1 MSGLIRFFR
10 RISGDE
16 RGNTAIIFAL
26 SILPVILLVGAAVD
40 LSGMHGKRSALQS
53 ALDAAAL
60 AAAKMP
66 YNSSE
71 ADVIETATRFANAN
85 FDGEIQ
91 NLQVVRAD
99 DSITVTGESPADL
112 MFLSGFGMDD
122 RSVST
127 MSQATRG
134 AHKVEVVMVLDNS
147 GSMRGSKLTSLKRSA
162 RTLVDTL
169 TSTEAKPGTTKIG
182 LVPFTAAINVG
193 PDNFN
198 DATLAAWLDKEA
210 RADQHTEIFD
220 RNLNRFTALQQIG
233 QQWGGCVETRP
244 YPLDVND
251 TPPNNAIP
259 ETLFQIYFAPDE
271 PDLKSGSSDYYP
283 NNYLIDWEEP
293 EDDKPDDPCA
303 GLSGWAL
310 LLCRIYTADDDDD
323 DDDDNGGDWDDDGN
337 DWYDEGDYNNGR
349 RSDLETGQ
357 LYAPKYR
364 LSDYNAGSDEGPNA
378 GCLAKP
384 IQPLT
389 ERFSEIRSA
398 IEAMDANGN
407 TNIHEG
413 VAWGWRALSPTP
425 PFTEGASYDDR
436 ETKKFLILLT
446 DGANNIT
453 AQGGKNHNKS
463 IYSPY
468 GYARQENPR
477 FLTSPDTTHEIR
489 QEMDSRTA
497 ETCENAKAAG
507 ITVFT
512 IAFDVNDDDIEDL
525 MEDCASG
532 SNRYFLSPNPGDLEE
547 TFETIVNEIT
557 ELRLSQ

>member
-40 LSGMHGKRSALQS
+40 LSGMHGKRSSLQS

-91 NLQVVRAD
+91 NLQVVRSD
-99 DSITVTGESPADL
+99 DSVTVTGESPADL

-193 PDNFN
+193 PDNFD
-198 DATLAAWLDKEA
+198 DATLATWLDKEG
-210 RADQHTEIFD
+210 RADQHTEIFKN
-220 RNLNRFTALQQIG
+220 NLNRFTALQQIG

-251 TPPNNAIP
+251 TAPNNAVP

-271 PDLKSGSSDYYP
+271 PDYEKSNFNYP
-283 NNYLIDWEEP
+283 NNYLADWTPP
-293 EDDKPDDPCA
+293 EDDKPDDPCE

-310 LLCRIYTADDDDD
+310 LLCRIYTADDS
-323 DDDDNGGDWDDDGN
+323 GGGGGGGGGGGSSN
-337 DWYDEGDYNNGR
+337 PPSWYDEGDYNNGNKN
-349 RSDLETGQ
+349 SLNDAQ
-357 LYAPKYR
+357 LYELKYQN
-364 LSDYNAGSDEGPNA
+364 SEYDAGYDEGPNA

-389 ERFSEIRSA
+389 ERFGEIRDA
-398 IEAMDANGN
+398 IEDMEAEGN

-413 VAWGWRALSPTP
+413 IAWGWRALSPTP

-446 DGANNIT
+446 DGANNIVS
-453 AQGGKNHNKS
+453 QGGKNHNKS

-468 GYARQENPR
+468 GFVNKGR
-477 FLTSPDTTHEIR
+477 FNGTPGSTFAIR
-489 QEMDSRTA
+489 QQMDSRTA
-497 ETCENAKAAG
+497 QTCENAKAAG

>member
-198 DATLAAWLDKEA
+198 DTTLAAWLDKEA

-251 TPPNNAIP
+251 TPPNNAGP

-271 PDLKSGSSDYYP
+271 PDLQPGNYEPDDYYP
-283 NNYLIDWEEP
+283 NNYLDDWTGSKP
-293 EDDKPDDPCA
+293 EDPCA

-310 LLCRIYTADDDDD
+310 LLCRIYSADDDDD
-323 DDDDNGGDWDDDGN
+323 DQYDSQEPPWYDGGDYHN
-337 DWYDEGDYNNGR
+337 KASNR
-349 RSDLETGQ
+349 KKGQ
-357 LYAPKYR
+357 LYAPKYQK
-364 LSDYNAGSDEGPNA
+364 SEYEAHNGEGPNY

-389 ERFSEIRSA
+389 ERFTEIRSA
-398 IEAMDANGN
+398 IEAMDASGN

-413 VAWGWRALSPTP
+413 IAWGWRALSPTP

-453 AQGGKNHNKS
+453 ANEGSKNHNVS

-477 FLTSPDTTHEIR
+477 FLTNPDSTYEIR

-497 ETCENAKAAG
+497 QTCENAKAAG